1 MKTDDPICGRCG
13 KKQSEHYGERAEVY
27 CNTHTTADVFT
38 DTPNGYHFVEYLKR
52 RMPTVH
58 EKVVLFWRQENGHE

>member
-1 MKTDDPICGRCG
+1 MKTDDPICGNCG
-13 KKQSEHYGERAEVY
+13 KKRSQHYREDQLY
-27 CNTHTTADVFT
+27 CNTRTNGDVFT
-38 DTPNGYHFVEYLKR
+38 DTPNDYHLVGYLMN